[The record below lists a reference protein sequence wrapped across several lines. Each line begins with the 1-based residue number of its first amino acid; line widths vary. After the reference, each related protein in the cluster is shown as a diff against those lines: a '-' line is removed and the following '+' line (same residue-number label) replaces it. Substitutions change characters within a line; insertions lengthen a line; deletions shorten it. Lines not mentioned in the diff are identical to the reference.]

1 MFRKLEFEIADDVV
15 KSIVESQQW
24 AIEHFLMM
32 LRRKI
37 ERYVFEQ
44 KRAKQRPQDA
54 TKINDRPEVDQDFKG
69 RMVYYHCLLTFIM
82 HFITHAP
89 REECDSNTKIIA
101 PIDFIFLTQE
111 VVSTWL
117 GPPLR

>member
-44 KRAKQRPQDA
+44 KRAKQRPQDG
-54 TKINDRPEVDQDFKG
+54 TKTNDRPEVDQDFKG
-69 RMVYYHCLLTFIM
+69 QIYYLFGNTRTSMRPTGATCSRINCSSTMLYYDCLLILLCS
-82 HFITHAP
+82 H
-89 REECDSNTKIIA
+89 
-101 PIDFIFLTQE
+101 L
-111 VVSTWL
+111 
-117 GPPLR
+117 